1 MNLPIQLQDGEEVI
15 KIIRRHPASLWG
27 RLALDALVLIVG
39 LILWQMLRSSGGAMN
54 TLLDII
60 FALVVVGTLL
70 AGFVVWYRYHNDQWL
85 ITNRRLVDVT
95 RSTPFNLQVTT
106 ASLTNVQDIN
116 IRMKGIFNT
125 MFNFG
130 DVICQTA
137 SSGSK
142 TFALIGVANPE
153 KVLDVIDDARNKAKT
168 GA

>member
-27 RLALDALVLIVG
+27 RLALDALILIAG
-39 LILWQMLRSSGGAMN
+39 LAVWLWLGPS
-54 TLLDII
+54 TLLNIV

-70 AGFVVWYRYHNDQWL
+70 AGFMVWYRYHNDQWL

-95 RSTPFNLQVTT
+95 RTTPFNLQVTT
-106 ASLTNVQDIN
+106 ASLRNVQDIN

-125 MFNFG
+125 MLNFG

-137 SSGSK
+137 SSGSS
-142 TFALIGVANPE
+142 TFTLIGVANPE
-153 KVLDVIDDARNKAKT
+153 KVLDAIDEARSKVKAN
-168 GA
+168 A

>member
-1 MNLPIQLQDGEEVI
+1 MALPIQLQDGEEVI
-15 KIIRRHPASLWG
+15 KVIRRHPASLWG
-27 RLALDALVLIVG
+27 RLALDALILIIG
-39 LILWQMLRSSGGAMN
+39 LVLWQWLRSAVGSLS
-54 TLLDII
+54 TLFDIA
-60 FALVVVGTLL
+60 FVLVVVGTLL

-106 ASLTNVQDIN
+106 ASLSNVQDIN
-116 IRMKGIFNT
+116 IRRKGIFNS
-125 MFNFG
+125 MLNFG

-153 KVLDVIDDARNKAKT
+153 KVLDVIDEARSKAKA
-168 GA
+168 G

>member
-1 MNLPIQLQDGEEVI
+1 MTLPIQLQDGEEVI

-27 RLALDALVLIVG
+27 RLALNALVLILG
-39 LILWQMLRSSGGAMN
+39 LVVWLWLGPS
-54 TLLDII
+54 TLLNIA

-70 AGFVVWYRYHNDQWL
+70 AGFMVWYRYHNDQWL

-106 ASLTNVQDIN
+106 ASLGNVQDIN
-116 IRMKGIFNT
+116 IRMKGVFNT
-125 MFNFG
+125 MLNFG

-142 TFALIGVANPE
+142 TFALMGVANPE
-153 KVLDVIDDARNKAKT
+153 KVLDVIDEARSKAK
-168 GA
+168 ANA